1 MDELLKM
8 FVVIYLK
15 CSQAVQ
21 LTFVNDIDL
30 LMHMIKEKTDKLFVE
45 NTFVFKV
52 LLTGI
57 HQFKYCM
64 N

>member
-30 LMHMIKEKTDKLFVE
+30 CMHMIKEKTDKLFVE
-45 NTFVFKV
+45 NSFVYKV
-52 LLTGI
+52 LLSGI
-57 HQFKYCM
+57 H
-64 N
+64 